1 MGQTVLTKDQKKVL
15 TEFSSNTELRNI
27 FYLAGGTA
35 LAEYYL
41 HHRYSD
47 DLDFFTQRKDFP
59 QTLVE
64 VFIQHIKK
72 ILGYTTIEYQ
82 RLYDRRIFFLKKDKD
97 ELKIEF
103 TQYPFMPINP
113 PLDKNGFMVDSLP
126 DIAAGKVMALMD
138 RTEAKDFVD
147 LYCINQNEGLPF
159 EKILEYVKKKFDF
172 SIVPL
177 TWANECSK
185 VRSLT
190 MLPRMI
196 SKLTLNELK
205 SFFTD
210 EARKARPLIIE

>member
-1 MGQTVLTKDQKKVL
+1 MGQTILTEDQKKVL
-15 TEFSSNTELRNI
+15 AEFSSNAQLRDV

-35 LAEYYL
+35 LTEYYL

-59 QTLVE
+59 QIPVE
-64 VFIQHIKK
+64 AFIQHLKK
-72 ILGYTTIEYQ
+72 VLKYTTIEYQ
-82 RLYDRRIFFLKKDKD
+82 RLYDRRIFFLKKGKD

-103 TQYPFMPINP
+103 TQYPFIPINS
-113 PLDKNGFMVDSLP
+113 LVQKNGFMVDSLP

-147 LYCINQNEGLPF
+147 LYCINQNGGLPF
-159 EKILEYVKKKFDF
+159 EQILEYVKKKFDF

-190 MLPRMI
+190 VLPRMI
-196 SKLTLNELK
+196 AKLTLVELK
-205 SFFTD
+205 NFFTD